1 MSIDCSVK
9 FGLGN
14 SHVFCDDSLNVK
26 SNIGIFGKSHL
37 GPVFPEIDLDGNPIL
52 VGYCEA
58 EIFHDDVM
66 MLPMI
71 DNPQTGDLV
80 NNPLDLIELTIITK
94 FGPWCGNGN

>member
-1 MSIDCSVK
+1 MN
-9 FGLGN
+9 FGLVDSN
-14 SHVFCDDSLNVK
+14 VFRDDTLNIA
-26 SNIGIFGKSHL
+26 SNIGIFGKPHL
-37 GPVFPEIDLDGNPIL
+37 GPVFAEIDLDGNPIL
-52 VGYCEA
+52 VGYGEA

-94 FGPWCGNGN
+94 LSRWCGDGN

>member
-1 MSIDCSVK
+1 VN
-9 FGLGN
+9 FGLGDT
-14 SHVFCDDSLNVK
+14 HVFCDDSFNVE

-37 GPVFPEIDLDGNPIL
+37 GPVFPEIDLDGNAIL

-58 EIFHDDVM
+58 EIFHGDVM

-71 DNPQTGDLV
+71 GNAQAGHLV
-80 NNPLDLIELTIITK
+80 DNPLDLIELTIITK